1 MRARWVAG
9 FLLLLGATAA
19 AQEIK
24 APQIIYP
31 TVGWDAALAALGSN
45 EGVRRLPALSM
56 VAATPAPNHGLLARL
71 NQATSSALP
80 TIAASPVPVLLPVN
94 LDAYSA
100 DKPKKESVPEFSAP
114 FGPPK
119 FFLTGPGGY
128 DAAFT
133 VDMPNTA
140 QARPAREIEIHISG
154 MAMLYDVGERVG
166 GEDKPPI
173 GLQADFP
180 DLRRL
185 YLEGHMRYLFTRYGV
200 LYSVSIECVEGR
212 SNSKRLSCQDAHDV
226 VVPFLKALT
235 VAGGMPHAVPSPA
248 GSPAA
253 DRPANVSDSFAYYA
267 TGQLIS
273 GTGAR
278 HYGGHPESTVFSKIR
293 FPLAEAPAQTYS
305 QLFMNV
311 GDCTE
316 AVGDSQTT
324 KRRGA
329 PFQCPAAARV
339 AAGGRSMY
347 PWRDNFC
354 ETRGFMVGQCP
365 SGIGHQGEDIVPVD
379 CRMSMSSLDADRC
392 ERKEHAVVA
401 VRDGTVLRS
410 RGQEGLIIVVNQAN
424 EHVRFRYLHMNP
436 KLIDEDG
443 FLSGRT
449 VREGET
455 IGKVGNY
462 SGREAGTSYHL
473 HFDMQVPTKDGWVL
487 VNPYMTLVLGYERL
501 IGARGTELRDNIKEV
516 REPAPIVRSSLRET
530 ASVTSAD
537 AAVPA
542 SKQKKPSPYG
552 ITRD

>member
-1 MRARWVAG
+1 MRARWIAS
-9 FLLLLGATAA
+9 FLLLLGANAA

-24 APQIIYP
+24 APQISYL
-31 TVGWDAALAALGSN
+31 TVEWDAALTALNSN
-45 EGVRRLPALSM
+45 EALRRLPALS
-56 VAATPAPNHGLLARL
+56 ATAPTPPSNFGLLARL
-71 NQATSSALP
+71 NQATSRDLP

-94 LDAYSA
+94 LDAYLP
-100 DKPKKESVPEFSAP
+100 DKPKKESTAGFSSP
-114 FGPPK
+114 FGAPK
-119 FFLTGPGGY
+119 FFLAGPGGY

-133 VDMPNTA
+133 VDMPTA
-140 QARPAREIEIHISG
+140 ATQSTARPAREVEIHISG
-154 MAMLYDVGERVG
+154 MALFYDVGERVG

-180 DLRRL
+180 DIRRF
-185 YLEGHMRYLFTRYGV
+185 YLESYMRYLFTRYGV
-200 LYSVSIECVEGR
+200 LYNVSIECLEGR
-212 SNSKRLSCQDAHDV
+212 SNSKRLSCQDAHDLA
-226 VVPFLKALT
+226 VPFLKALT
-235 VAGGMPHAVPSPA
+235 IAGGMPQPVPSPA

-253 DRPANVSDSFAYYA
+253 DRPANLSSSFAYYP

-278 HYGGHPESTVFSKIR
+278 HQGGHPEHTVFSKIR

-324 KRRGA
+324 KRHGA

-339 AAGGRSMY
+339 AAAGRSVY

-379 CRMSMSSLDADRC
+379 CRMSSQDTDRC
-392 ERKEHAVVA
+392 DRKEHSIVA
-401 VRDGTVLRS
+401 VRDGTVLRG
-410 RGQEGLIIVVNQAN
+410 RGQEGLIIVVNGPN
-424 EHVRFRYLHMNP
+424 EHLRFRYLHMNP
-436 KLIDEDG
+436 KLIDDDG
-443 FLSGRT
+443 FLSGRV

-473 HFDMQVPTKDGWVL
+473 HFDMQVPTKDGWIL
-487 VNPYMTLVLGYERL
+487 VNPYMTLVLAYERL
-501 IGARGTELRDNIKEV
+501 IGARGTELRDEIKEV
-516 REPAPIVRSSLRET
+516 RESAAAARSGLKET
-530 ASVTSAD
+530 ASVTSAEAD
-537 AAVPA
+537 SPA
-542 SKQKKPSPYG
+542 NKQKNRP
-552 ITRD
+552 RVR

>member
-1 MRARWVAG
+1 M
-9 FLLLLGATAA
+9 LLLGASAA

-24 APQIIYP
+24 APQISYP
-31 TVGWDAALAALGSN
+31 KVEWDAALAALGSN
-45 EGVRRLPALSM
+45 EALRRLPALSM
-56 VAATPAPNHGLLARL
+56 VAAAPAPNLGLLARL
-71 NQATSSALP
+71 NQATSRVLP

-94 LDAYSA
+94 FDAYLA
-100 DKPKKESVPEFSAP
+100 DKPKKESIPEFAAP
-114 FGPPK
+114 FGAPK
-119 FFLTGPGGY
+119 FFLAGPGGY

-140 QARPAREIEIHISG
+140 TPAAARLVREVEIHISG

-173 GLQADFP
+173 GLQVDFP
-180 DLRRL
+180 NIRRL
-185 YLEGHMRYLFTRYGV
+185 YLESHMRYLFTRYGV
-200 LYSVSIECVEGR
+200 LYNVSIECLEGR
-212 SNSKRLSCQDAHDV
+212 SNSKRLSCQDAHDLA
-226 VVPFLKALT
+226 VPFLKALT

-248 GSPAA
+248 GSPTAG
-253 DRPANVSDSFAYYA
+253 RPTNVSDSFAYYA

-278 HYGGHPESTVFSKIR
+278 HHGGHPEYMVFSKIR

-316 AVGDSQTT
+316 AVGDSQMM
-324 KRRGA
+324 KRHGA

-339 AAGGRSMY
+339 AAGGRSVY

-354 ETRGFMVGQCP
+354 ETRGYSVGQCP

-379 CRMSMSSLDADRC
+379 CRMSISSLDADRC
-392 ERKEHAVVA
+392 DRKEHAVVA

-449 VREGET
+449 VREGEA

-473 HFDMQVPTKDGWVL
+473 HFDMQVPTKDGWIL

-501 IGARGTELRDNIKEV
+501 IGARGTELHDDIKEV
-516 REPAPIVRSSLRET
+516 RESPVTARPGLKET
-530 ASVTSAD
+530 ASVTPAD
-537 AAVPA
+537 ADVPA
-542 SKQKKPSPYG
+542 NKQKSRP
-552 ITRD
+552 RVR

>member
-1 MRARWVAG
+1 
-9 FLLLLGATAA
+9 LLLLGASAA
-19 AQEIK
+19 AQGVK

-31 TVGWDAALAALGSN
+31 TVEWDAALAALNSN
-45 EGVRRLPALSM
+45 EASRRLPALSM
-56 VAATPAPNHGLLARL
+56 VTATPAANFELLARL
-71 NQATSSALP
+71 NQATSRSLP

-94 LDAYSA
+94 IDAFA
-100 DKPKKESVPEFSAP
+100 PDKTKKEQIAEFAAP
-114 FGPPK
+114 FGAPK

-128 DAAFT
+128 DAVFT

-140 QARPAREIEIHISG
+140 SAARPAGEAEIHISG

-166 GEDKPPI
+166 GENKPPI

-185 YLEGHMRYLFTRYGV
+185 YLESHMRYLFTRYGV
-200 LYSVSIECVEGR
+200 LYNVSIECVEGR
-212 SNSKRLSCQDAHDV
+212 SSAKRLSCQDAHDLA
-226 VVPFLKALT
+226 VPFLKALT
-235 VAGGMPHAVPSPA
+235 VAGGMPHAAPSPA
-248 GSPAA
+248 GNPTA
-253 DRPANVSDSFAYYA
+253 DRPTNVSDSFAYYA
-267 TGQLIS
+267 PGQLIS

-278 HYGGHPESTVFSKIR
+278 RSGGHPEYAIFSKIR
-293 FPLAEAPAQTYS
+293 FPLVEAPAQTYS
-305 QLFMNV
+305 QLFMNP

-316 AVGDSQTT
+316 AVGDSQMT
-324 KRRGA
+324 KRHGA
-329 PFQCPAAARV
+329 PFKCPAAARM
-339 AAGGRSMY
+339 AAGGRSVY

-354 ETRGFMVGQCP
+354 ETRGYSVGQCP

-379 CRMSMSSLDADRC
+379 CRMSSLDSDRC
-392 ERKEHAVVA
+392 DRKEHAVVA
-401 VRDGTVLRS
+401 VRDGAVLRS

-443 FLSGRT
+443 FLSGRS

-473 HFDMQVPTKDGWVL
+473 HFDMQVPTRDGWVL

-501 IGARGTELRDNIKEV
+501 IGARGTELRDGIKEV
-516 REPAPIVRSSLRET
+516 REPAAIVRSGLKET
-530 ASVTSAD
+530 ASVTAD
-537 AAVPA
+537 ADVPA
-542 SKQKKPSPYG
+542 NKQKKPSPHV